1 MALDTRELFARLIQ
15 CEAGGEGTAG
25 MQAVATVIMNRATTT
40 VGEFARVNNGG
51 DVRAIIT
58 QPGQFV
64 CMRET
69 IGGRYNA
76 QNVYN
81 MTPTQEHY
89 DIVDWALDGGRLAG
103 VSYCATCDGA
113 FYQGKVVAVIGGGDT
128 ALEDALYLSRMAKTV
143 YLVHRR
149 DTFRANAALQEAVQ
163 KTENIVL
170 VTNAVPTEITGEK
183 RVETLKL
190 LHGGSPEELLL
201 DGVFVAIGSVPN
213 TSLLEGV
220 AELDSSGYVQ
230 AGEDGRTSVEGLF
243 AAGDVRTK
251 ALRQVITAAA
261 DGANCVAS
269 AEKYLL
275 ENRG

>member
-69 IGGRYNA
+69 VGGRYNA

-103 VSYCATCDGA
+103 VDESLFFFNPYFSTMD
-113 FYQGKVVAVIGGGDT
+113 
-128 ALEDALYLSRMAKTV
+128 
-143 YLVHRR
+143 
-149 DTFRANAALQEAVQ
+149 
-163 KTENIVL
+163 
-170 VTNAVPTEITGEK
+170 
-183 RVETLKL
+183 
-190 LHGGSPEELLL
+190 SP
-201 DGVFVAIGSVPN
+201 
-213 TSLLEGV
+213 
-220 AELDSSGYVQ
+220 
-230 AGEDGRTSVEGLF
+230 
-243 AAGDVRTK
+243 
-251 ALRQVITAAA
+251 
-261 DGANCVAS
+261 
-269 AEKYLL
+269 
-275 ENRG
+275 